1 MITSYKQLPVGLY
14 IDICEASQDASMDEL
29 AKQVRILAL
38 LSGTTDDEILNMP
51 IADYQRAV
59 VASDFLQREYQP
71 SGRCASSYKVG
82 GYDLR
87 PFADW
92 TKMTAAQ
99 FIDYQTYAGKG
110 TEPHIVEI
118 VSVVL
123 VPAGKKYGDGYDV
136 ADVQRAIRDNLSV
149 ADVLDIVAFFFLAVR
164 RLSEGFP
171 NLFEAPGAEDEG
183 RDGEGDGAEAGA
195 ADGGTFAESWGW
207 VYNLDRFA
215 STIGCSWDAALEKP
229 ALEFLNVLAYI
240 KDKTAWEEAEREKWQ
255 KLH

>member
-14 IDICEASQDASMDEL
+14 LDICEASQDASMDEL

-38 LSGTTDDEILNMP
+38 LSGTTDDEVLNMP

-149 ADVLDIVAFFFLAVR
+149 ADVLDIVAFFFSQYAAFLKDSLTYLKRRALRMKDGTEKETALKQVR
-164 RLSEGFP
+164 LMEARLQS
-171 NLFEAPGAEDEG
+171 L
-183 RDGEGDGAEAGA
+183 
-195 ADGGTFAESWGW
+195 GGG
-207 VYNLDRFA
+207 
-215 STIGCSWDAALEKP
+215 ST
-229 ALEFLNVLAYI
+229 
-240 KDKTAWEEAEREKWQ
+240 T
-255 KLH
+255 

>member
-14 IDICEASQDASMDEL
+14 LDICEASQDASMDEL

-38 LSGTTDDEILNMP
+38 LSGVTDDQILNMP

-136 ADVQRAIRDNLSV
+136 ADVQRAIRENLSV
-149 ADVLDIVAFFFLAVR
+149 ADVLDIVAFFFSQYAAFLKDSLTYLKRRALRMKDGTEKETALKQVR
-164 RLSEGFP
+164 LMEARLQS
-171 NLFEAPGAEDEG
+171 L
-183 RDGEGDGAEAGA
+183 
-195 ADGGTFAESWGW
+195 GGG
-207 VYNLDRFA
+207 
-215 STIGCSWDAALEKP
+215 ST
-229 ALEFLNVLAYI
+229 
-240 KDKTAWEEAEREKWQ
+240 T
-255 KLH
+255 

>member
-14 IDICEASQDASMDEL
+14 LDICEASQDASMDEL

-149 ADVLDIVAFFFLAVR
+149 ADVLDIVAFFFSQYVAFLKDSLTYLKRRALRMKDGTEKETALKQVR
-164 RLSEGFP
+164 LMEARLQS
-171 NLFEAPGAEDEG
+171 L
-183 RDGEGDGAEAGA
+183 
-195 ADGGTFAESWGW
+195 GGG
-207 VYNLDRFA
+207 
-215 STIGCSWDAALEKP
+215 ST
-229 ALEFLNVLAYI
+229 
-240 KDKTAWEEAEREKWQ
+240 T
-255 KLH
+255 

>member
-14 IDICEASQDASMDEL
+14 LDICEASQDVSMDEL

-149 ADVLDIVAFFFLAVR
+149 ADVLDIVAFFFSQYAAFLKDSLTYLKRRALRMKDGTEKETALKQVR
-164 RLSEGFP
+164 LMEARLQS
-171 NLFEAPGAEDEG
+171 L
-183 RDGEGDGAEAGA
+183 
-195 ADGGTFAESWGW
+195 GGG
-207 VYNLDRFA
+207 
-215 STIGCSWDAALEKP
+215 ST
-229 ALEFLNVLAYI
+229 
-240 KDKTAWEEAEREKWQ
+240 T
-255 KLH
+255 

>member
-14 IDICEASQDASMDEL
+14 LDICEASQDESMDEL

-149 ADVLDIVAFFFLAVR
+149 ADVLDIVAFFFSQYAAFLKDSLTYLKRRALKMKDGTEKETALKQVR
-164 RLSEGFP
+164 LMEARLQS
-171 NLFEAPGAEDEG
+171 L
-183 RDGEGDGAEAGA
+183 
-195 ADGGTFAESWGW
+195 GGG
-207 VYNLDRFA
+207 
-215 STIGCSWDAALEKP
+215 ST
-229 ALEFLNVLAYI
+229 
-240 KDKTAWEEAEREKWQ
+240 T
-255 KLH
+255 

>member
-14 IDICEASQDASMDEL
+14 LDICEASQDEAMDEL

-149 ADVLDIVAFFFLAVR
+149 ADVLDIVAFFFSQYAAFLKDSLTYLKRRALRMKDGTEKETALKQVR
-164 RLSEGFP
+164 LMEARLQS
-171 NLFEAPGAEDEG
+171 L
-183 RDGEGDGAEAGA
+183 
-195 ADGGTFAESWGW
+195 GGG
-207 VYNLDRFA
+207 
-215 STIGCSWDAALEKP
+215 ST
-229 ALEFLNVLAYI
+229 
-240 KDKTAWEEAEREKWQ
+240 T
-255 KLH
+255 

>member
-14 IDICEASQDASMDEL
+14 LDICEASQDASMDEL

-149 ADVLDIVAFFFLAVR
+149 ADVLDIVAFFFSQYAAFLKDSLTYLKRRALRMKDGTEKETALKQVR
-164 RLSEGFP
+164 LMEARLQS
-171 NLFEAPGAEDEG
+171 L
-183 RDGEGDGAEAGA
+183 
-195 ADGGTFAESWGW
+195 GGG
-207 VYNLDRFA
+207 
-215 STIGCSWDAALEKP
+215 ST
-229 ALEFLNVLAYI
+229 
-240 KDKTAWEEAEREKWQ
+240 T
-255 KLH
+255 

>member
-14 IDICEASQDASMDEL
+14 LDICEASQDASMDEL

-38 LSGTTDDEILNMP
+38 LSGNTDDEILNMP

-149 ADVLDIVAFFFLAVR
+149 ADVLDIVAFFFSQYAAFLKDSLTYLKRRALRMKDGTEKETALKQVR
-164 RLSEGFP
+164 LMEARLQS
-171 NLFEAPGAEDEG
+171 L
-183 RDGEGDGAEAGA
+183 
-195 ADGGTFAESWGW
+195 GGG
-207 VYNLDRFA
+207 
-215 STIGCSWDAALEKP
+215 ST
-229 ALEFLNVLAYI
+229 
-240 KDKTAWEEAEREKWQ
+240 T
-255 KLH
+255 

>member
-14 IDICEASQDASMDEL
+14 LDICEASQDESMDEL

-99 FIDYQTYAGKG
+99 FIDYQTYAGNG

-149 ADVLDIVAFFFLAVR
+149 ADVLDIVAFFFSQYAAFLKDSLTYLKRRALKMKDGTEKETALKQVR
-164 RLSEGFP
+164 LMEARLQS
-171 NLFEAPGAEDEG
+171 L
-183 RDGEGDGAEAGA
+183 
-195 ADGGTFAESWGW
+195 GGG
-207 VYNLDRFA
+207 
-215 STIGCSWDAALEKP
+215 ST
-229 ALEFLNVLAYI
+229 
-240 KDKTAWEEAEREKWQ
+240 T
-255 KLH
+255 

>member
-14 IDICEASQDASMDEL
+14 LDICEASQDASMDEL

-51 IADYQRAV
+51 IADYQKAV

-149 ADVLDIVAFFFLAVR
+149 ADVLDIVAFFFSQYAAFLKDSLIYLKRRALKMKDGTEKETALKQVR
-164 RLSEGFP
+164 LMEARLQSI
-171 NLFEAPGAEDEG
+171 
-183 RDGEGDGAEAGA
+183 
-195 ADGGTFAESWGW
+195 GGG
-207 VYNLDRFA
+207 
-215 STIGCSWDAALEKP
+215 ST
-229 ALEFLNVLAYI
+229 
-240 KDKTAWEEAEREKWQ
+240 T
-255 KLH
+255 

>member
-14 IDICEASQDASMDEL
+14 LDICEASQDTSMDEL

-149 ADVLDIVAFFFLAVR
+149 ADVLDIVAFFFSQYAAFLKDSLTYLKRRALRMKDGTEKETALKQVR
-164 RLSEGFP
+164 LMEARLQS
-171 NLFEAPGAEDEG
+171 L
-183 RDGEGDGAEAGA
+183 
-195 ADGGTFAESWGW
+195 GGG
-207 VYNLDRFA
+207 
-215 STIGCSWDAALEKP
+215 ST
-229 ALEFLNVLAYI
+229 
-240 KDKTAWEEAEREKWQ
+240 T
-255 KLH
+255 

>member
-14 IDICEASQDASMDEL
+14 LDICEASQDASMDEL

-149 ADVLDIVAFFFLAVR
+149 ADVLDIVAFFFSQYAAFLKDSLTYLKRRALRMKDGTEKETALKQVR
-164 RLSEGFP
+164 LMEARLQS
-171 NLFEAPGAEDEG
+171 L
-183 RDGEGDGAEAGA
+183 
-195 ADGGTFAESWGW
+195 GG
-207 VYNLDRFA
+207 
-215 STIGCSWDAALEKP
+215 GC
-229 ALEFLNVLAYI
+229 
-240 KDKTAWEEAEREKWQ
+240 TT
-255 KLH
+255 

>member
-14 IDICEASQDASMDEL
+14 LEICNVSQDEKLDEL
-29 AKQVRILAL
+29 SKQVRILAL

-149 ADVLDIVAFFFLAVR
+149 ADVLDIVAFFFSQYAAFLKDSLSYLKRRALKMKDGTEKETALKQVR
-164 RLSEGFP
+164 LMEARLQS
-171 NLFEAPGAEDEG
+171 L
-183 RDGEGDGAEAGA
+183 
-195 ADGGTFAESWGW
+195 GGG
-207 VYNLDRFA
+207 
-215 STIGCSWDAALEKP
+215 ST
-229 ALEFLNVLAYI
+229 
-240 KDKTAWEEAEREKWQ
+240 T
-255 KLH
+255 

>member
-14 IDICEASQDASMDEL
+14 LDICEASQDASMDEL

-71 SGRCASSYKVG
+71 ASRCASSYKVG

-149 ADVLDIVAFFFLAVR
+149 ADVLDIVAFFFSQYAAFLKDSLTYLKRRALKMKDGTEKETALKQVR
-164 RLSEGFP
+164 LMEARLQS
-171 NLFEAPGAEDEG
+171 L
-183 RDGEGDGAEAGA
+183 
-195 ADGGTFAESWGW
+195 GGG
-207 VYNLDRFA
+207 
-215 STIGCSWDAALEKP
+215 ST
-229 ALEFLNVLAYI
+229 
-240 KDKTAWEEAEREKWQ
+240 T
-255 KLH
+255 

>member
-14 IDICEASQDASMDEL
+14 LDICEASQDASMDEL

-149 ADVLDIVAFFFLAVR
+149 ADVLDIVAFFFSQYAAFLKDSLIYLKRRALKMKDGTEKETALKQVR
-164 RLSEGFP
+164 LMEARLQS
-171 NLFEAPGAEDEG
+171 L
-183 RDGEGDGAEAGA
+183 
-195 ADGGTFAESWGW
+195 GGG
-207 VYNLDRFA
+207 
-215 STIGCSWDAALEKP
+215 ST
-229 ALEFLNVLAYI
+229 
-240 KDKTAWEEAEREKWQ
+240 T
-255 KLH
+255 

>member
-14 IDICEASQDASMDEL
+14 LEICNVSQDEKLDEL
-29 AKQVRILAL
+29 SKQVRILAL

-149 ADVLDIVAFFFLAVR
+149 ADVLDIVAFFFSQYAAFLKDSLTYLKRRALRMKDGTEKETALKQVR
-164 RLSEGFP
+164 LMEARLQS
-171 NLFEAPGAEDEG
+171 L
-183 RDGEGDGAEAGA
+183 
-195 ADGGTFAESWGW
+195 GGG
-207 VYNLDRFA
+207 
-215 STIGCSWDAALEKP
+215 ST
-229 ALEFLNVLAYI
+229 
-240 KDKTAWEEAEREKWQ
+240 T
-255 KLH
+255 

>member
-14 IDICEASQDASMDEL
+14 LDICEASQDESMDEL

-149 ADVLDIVAFFFLAVR
+149 ADVLDIVAFFFSQYAAFLKDSLTYLKRRALRMKDGTEKETALKQVR
-164 RLSEGFP
+164 LMEARLQS
-171 NLFEAPGAEDEG
+171 L
-183 RDGEGDGAEAGA
+183 
-195 ADGGTFAESWGW
+195 GGG
-207 VYNLDRFA
+207 
-215 STIGCSWDAALEKP
+215 ST
-229 ALEFLNVLAYI
+229 
-240 KDKTAWEEAEREKWQ
+240 T
-255 KLH
+255 

>member
-14 IDICEASQDASMDEL
+14 LDICEASQDASMDEL

-38 LSGTTDDEILNMP
+38 LSVTTDDEILNMP

-149 ADVLDIVAFFFLAVR
+149 ADVLDIVAFFFSQYAAFLKDSLTYLKRRALRMKDGTEKETALKQVR
-164 RLSEGFP
+164 LMEARLQSI
-171 NLFEAPGAEDEG
+171 
-183 RDGEGDGAEAGA
+183 
-195 ADGGTFAESWGW
+195 GG
-207 VYNLDRFA
+207 
-215 STIGCSWDAALEKP
+215 GC
-229 ALEFLNVLAYI
+229 
-240 KDKTAWEEAEREKWQ
+240 TT
-255 KLH
+255 

>member
-14 IDICEASQDASMDEL
+14 LDICEASQDASMDEL

-149 ADVLDIVAFFFLAVR
+149 ADVLDIVAFFFSQYAAFLKDSLTYLKRRALRMKDGTEKETALKQVR
-164 RLSEGFP
+164 LMEARLQSI
-171 NLFEAPGAEDEG
+171 
-183 RDGEGDGAEAGA
+183 
-195 ADGGTFAESWGW
+195 GG
-207 VYNLDRFA
+207 
-215 STIGCSWDAALEKP
+215 GC
-229 ALEFLNVLAYI
+229 
-240 KDKTAWEEAEREKWQ
+240 TT
-255 KLH
+255 

>member
-14 IDICEASQDASMDEL
+14 LDICEVSQDESMDEL

-149 ADVLDIVAFFFLAVR
+149 ADVLDIVAFFFSQYAAFLKDSLTYLKRRALKMKDGTEKETALKQVR
-164 RLSEGFP
+164 LMEARLQR
-171 NLFEAPGAEDEG
+171 L
-183 RDGEGDGAEAGA
+183 
-195 ADGGTFAESWGW
+195 GGG
-207 VYNLDRFA
+207 
-215 STIGCSWDAALEKP
+215 ST
-229 ALEFLNVLAYI
+229 
-240 KDKTAWEEAEREKWQ
+240 T
-255 KLH
+255 

>member
-14 IDICEASQDASMDEL
+14 LDICEASQDASMDEL

-51 IADYQRAV
+51 IADYQKDV

-149 ADVLDIVAFFFLAVR
+149 ADVLDIVAFFFSQYAAFLKDSLTYLKRRALKMKDGTEKETALKQVR
-164 RLSEGFP
+164 LMEARLQS
-171 NLFEAPGAEDEG
+171 L
-183 RDGEGDGAEAGA
+183 
-195 ADGGTFAESWGW
+195 GGG
-207 VYNLDRFA
+207 
-215 STIGCSWDAALEKP
+215 ST
-229 ALEFLNVLAYI
+229 
-240 KDKTAWEEAEREKWQ
+240 T
-255 KLH
+255 

>member
-14 IDICEASQDASMDEL
+14 LDICEASQDASMDEL

-71 SGRCASSYKVG
+71 AGRCASSYKVG

-99 FIDYQTYAGKG
+99 FIDYKTYAGKG

-149 ADVLDIVAFFFLAVR
+149 ADVLDIVAFFFSQYAAFLKDSLTYLKRRALRAKDGTEKETALKQVR
-164 RLSEGFP
+164 LMEARLQR
-171 NLFEAPGAEDEG
+171 L
-183 RDGEGDGAEAGA
+183 
-195 ADGGTFAESWGW
+195 GGG
-207 VYNLDRFA
+207 
-215 STIGCSWDAALEKP
+215 ST
-229 ALEFLNVLAYI
+229 
-240 KDKTAWEEAEREKWQ
+240 T
-255 KLH
+255 

>member
-14 IDICEASQDASMDEL
+14 LDICEASQDASMDEL

-149 ADVLDIVAFFFLAVR
+149 ADVLDIVAFFFSQYAAFLKDSLTYLKRRALKMKDGTEKETALKQVR
-164 RLSEGFP
+164 LMEARLQS
-171 NLFEAPGAEDEG
+171 L
-183 RDGEGDGAEAGA
+183 
-195 ADGGTFAESWGW
+195 GGG
-207 VYNLDRFA
+207 
-215 STIGCSWDAALEKP
+215 ST
-229 ALEFLNVLAYI
+229 
-240 KDKTAWEEAEREKWQ
+240 T
-255 KLH
+255 

>member
-14 IDICEASQDASMDEL
+14 LDICEASQDASMDEL

-38 LSGTTDDEILNMP
+38 LSGTSDDEILNMP

-149 ADVLDIVAFFFLAVR
+149 ADVLDIVAFFFSQYAAFLKDSLTYLKRRALRMKDGTEKETALKQVR
-164 RLSEGFP
+164 LMEARLQS
-171 NLFEAPGAEDEG
+171 L
-183 RDGEGDGAEAGA
+183 
-195 ADGGTFAESWGW
+195 GGG
-207 VYNLDRFA
+207 
-215 STIGCSWDAALEKP
+215 ST
-229 ALEFLNVLAYI
+229 
-240 KDKTAWEEAEREKWQ
+240 T
-255 KLH
+255 

>member
-14 IDICEASQDASMDEL
+14 LDICEASQDESMDEL

-71 SGRCASSYKVG
+71 ASRCASSYKVG

-149 ADVLDIVAFFFLAVR
+149 ADVLDIVAFFFSQYAAFLKDSLTYLKRRAQKIKDGTEKETALKQVR
-164 RLSEGFP
+164 LMEARLGS
-171 NLFEAPGAEDEG
+171 L
-183 RDGEGDGAEAGA
+183 GDG
-195 ADGGTFAESWGW
+195 
-207 VYNLDRFA
+207 
-215 STIGCSWDAALEKP
+215 ST
-229 ALEFLNVLAYI
+229 
-240 KDKTAWEEAEREKWQ
+240 T
-255 KLH
+255 

>member
-14 IDICEASQDASMDEL
+14 LDICEASQDTSMDEL

-38 LSGTTDDEILNMP
+38 LSGTSDDEILNMP

-149 ADVLDIVAFFFLAVR
+149 ADVLDIVAFFFSQYAAFLKDSLTYLKRRALKMKDGTEKETALKQVR
-164 RLSEGFP
+164 LMEARLQS
-171 NLFEAPGAEDEG
+171 L
-183 RDGEGDGAEAGA
+183 
-195 ADGGTFAESWGW
+195 GGG
-207 VYNLDRFA
+207 
-215 STIGCSWDAALEKP
+215 ST
-229 ALEFLNVLAYI
+229 
-240 KDKTAWEEAEREKWQ
+240 T
-255 KLH
+255 

>member
-14 IDICEASQDASMDEL
+14 LDICEASQDASMDEL

-149 ADVLDIVAFFFLAVR
+149 ADVLDIVAFFFSQYAAFLKDSLTYLKRRALRMKDGTEKETALKQVR
-164 RLSEGFP
+164 LMEARLRS
-171 NLFEAPGAEDEG
+171 L
-183 RDGEGDGAEAGA
+183 
-195 ADGGTFAESWGW
+195 GGG
-207 VYNLDRFA
+207 
-215 STIGCSWDAALEKP
+215 ST
-229 ALEFLNVLAYI
+229 
-240 KDKTAWEEAEREKWQ
+240 T
-255 KLH
+255 